1 MGRVTIKELYWEL
14 SSDEMLRNFIW
25 DGCKDIEV
33 IPRKIAERIIEK
45 CEEIIKK
52 QEHVLESYDPD
63 SYISGNALAVRLSM
77 MQLKEYAESLL
88 KQFEEEILTD
98 GEPVASLQDN
108 RWIVE
113 PGRTMT
119 TEQIIDHLQ
128 HVKQELSEA
137 RGSDYSGVLALEE
150 AIKEL
155 SSVLDK
161 QKVLAMLDFADNA
174 LTDEVRTVENFK
186 ALLVECIQVM
196 PTSRST
202 GK

>member
-1 MGRVTIKELYWEL
+1 MGRVTIKELYWEIDRDTYA
-14 SSDEMLRNFIW
+14 SNVW
-25 DGCKDIEV
+25 NGYKDIEV
-33 IPRKIAERIIEK
+33 VPRKMVERIIEK

-88 KQFEEEILTD
+88 EQFEEEKLTN
-98 GEPVASLQDN
+98 GKSVASLQDN
-108 RWIVE
+108 RQLVE

-119 TEQIIDHLQ
+119 TEQIIDHLRYEQ
-128 HVKQELSEA
+128 QELAEA
-137 RGSDYSGVLALEE
+137 RGLDYSGVVALEE

-196 PTSRST
+196 PTSRGT